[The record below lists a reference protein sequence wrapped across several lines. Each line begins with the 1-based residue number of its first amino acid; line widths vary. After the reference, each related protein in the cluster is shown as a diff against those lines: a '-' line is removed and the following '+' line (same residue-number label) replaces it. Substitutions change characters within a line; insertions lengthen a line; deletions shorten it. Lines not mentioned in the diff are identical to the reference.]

1 MKKLLVIGIALT
13 LTACSSKKKA
23 NDDGAQETI
32 MEHSDAA
39 TKSESKAEEKPVAQK
54 AQTESKSIKTNC
66 VMNKEKR
73 QVEVRATPQGGCEL
87 FYTRGDNEKSV
98 ASSGFGTKYCE
109 EVSERI
115 VGNLS
120 KAGFNCQ

>member
-1 MKKLLVIGIALT
+1 MKKFFILGILLGM
-13 LTACSSKKKA
+13 TACSSKSKTI
-23 NDDGAQETI
+23 DDGASETVAG
-32 MEHSDAA
+32 S
-39 TKSESKAEEKPVAQK
+39 SETTVQK
-54 AQTESKSIKTNC
+54 AKTESKSIKTTC
-66 VMNKEKR
+66 TMNKEKR
-73 QVEVRATPQGGCEL
+73 NIEVRATNSGGCEVY
-87 FYTRGDNEKSV
+87 YTRGENEKSV